1 MVGAGDKQA
10 VLRVAAVQAAP
21 VFLNRAATIAKAVG
35 LMSQAADNG
44 AQLVVFPESFV
55 PCYPVWLWAG
65 RADVE
70 VDAFA
75 RLYANAVDVPGADTE
90 CLADAARTSGVAV
103 AIGVTE
109 RESTYS
115 RATLYNTLLV
125 FDASGELV
133 LHHRKLMPTY
143 KERTIWGQG
152 DGSSLVTASLDG
164 IRIGGL
170 LCWENLMPLA
180 RQALYAQGEQ
190 VHLAPTADTG
200 APWQT
205 SLRHIAYEGR
215 VFVVSCCQVLHRTA
229 FPDDPAL
236 AGFAADAGWLITG
249 GSAIVSP
256 AGDCDYL
263 AGPVYGQETIL
274 YADLDLEKVV
284 VGKHSFDVAGHYAR
298 PDVLQLRINRTQQA
312 PLVDVPSQDGP
323 PSWRTLPPRH

>member
-1 MVGAGDKQA
+1 
-10 VLRVAAVQAAP
+10 VAAVQAAP
-21 VFLNRAATIAKAVG
+21 VFLDREATIAKAAG
-35 LMSQAADNG
+35 LISQAAGNG

-70 VDAFA
+70 VDAFS
-75 RLYANAVDVPGADTE
+75 RLYANAVDVPGPDAA
-90 CLADAARTSGVAV
+90 CLSDAARSTGVAV

-152 DGSSLVTASLDG
+152 DGSSLVTVGLDG
-164 IRIGGL
+164 TRIGGL
-170 LCWENLMPLA
+170 ICWENLMPLA

-200 APWQT
+200 AAWQA

-215 VFVVSCCQVLHRTA
+215 VFVVSCCQVLHRNA

-236 AGFAADAGWLITG
+236 EGFPPEAGWLITG
-249 GSAIVSP
+249 GTAIVSP
-256 AGDCDYL
+256 GGDCNYL
-263 AGPVYGQETIL
+263 AGPVYGEETIL
-274 YADLDLEKVV
+274 YADLDLERVV
-284 VGKHSFDVAGHYAR
+284 EAKHSFDVAGHYAR
-298 PDVLQLRINRTQQA
+298 PDVLELRINRKPQA
-312 PLVDVPSQDGP
+312 QLVEMEP
-323 PSWRTLPPRH
+323 PAPFPVTNA

>member
-1 MVGAGDKQA
+1 MGDKQPL
-10 VLRVAAVQAAP
+10 VRVAAVQAAP
-21 VFLNRAATIAKAVG
+21 VFLDREATIAKAVG
-35 LMSQAADNG
+35 LTRQAAANG

-70 VDAFA
+70 ADAFA
-75 RLYANAVDVPGADTE
+75 RLYANGVDVPGADTA
-90 CLADAARTSGVAV
+90 CLAQAARTTGVAL

-109 RESTYS
+109 RDSSYS
-115 RATLYNTLLV
+115 RGTLYNTLLV

-143 KERTIWGQG
+143 KERTVWGQG
-152 DGSSLVTASLDG
+152 DGSSLVTVGLNG
-164 IRIGGL
+164 VRIGGL
-170 LCWENLMPLA
+170 ICWENLMPLA

-200 APWQT
+200 APWQA

-215 VFVVSCCQVLHRTA
+215 LFVVSCCQVLQRNA

-236 AGFAADAGWLITG
+236 AGFSADAGWLITG
-249 GSAIVSP
+249 GTAIVSP
-256 AGDCDYL
+256 GGDCDYL
-263 AGPVYGQETIL
+263 AGPVYGEETIL

-284 VGKHSFDVAGHYAR
+284 EARHSFDVAGHYAR
-298 PDVLQLRINRTQQA
+298 PDVLELRVNRARHA
-312 PLVDVPSQDGP
+312 PVVDVRP
-323 PSWRTLPPRH
+323 

>member
-1 MVGAGDKQA
+1 MDVAGDKQPL
-10 VLRVAAVQAAP
+10 VRVAAVQAAP
-21 VFLNRAATIAKAVG
+21 VFLNREATIAKTAR
-35 LMSQAADNG
+35 LINQAAGNG
-44 AQLVVFPESFV
+44 AQLVVFPESFI

-70 VDAFA
+70 AAAFS
-75 RLYANAVDVPGADTE
+75 RLYANAVDVPGADTA
-90 CLADAARTSGVAV
+90 CLSEAARSAGVAV

-115 RATLYNTLLV
+115 RGTLYNTLLV

-143 KERTIWGQG
+143 KERTVWGQG
-152 DGSSLVTASLDG
+152 DGSSLVTVALNG
-164 IRIGGL
+164 TRIGGL

-200 APWQT
+200 APWQA

-215 VFVVSCCQVLHRTA
+215 VFVVSCCQVLHRNA

-236 AGFAADAGWLITG
+236 AGFPSDAGWLITG
-249 GSAIVSP
+249 GTAVVSP
-256 AGDCDYL
+256 GGDCNYL
-263 AGPVYGQETIL
+263 AGPIYGEETIL
-274 YADLDLEKVV
+274 YADLDLEQVV
-284 VGKHSFDVAGHYAR
+284 QAKHSFDVAGHYAR
-298 PDVLQLRINRTQQA
+298 PDVLELRINRKPQA
-312 PLVDVPSQDGP
+312 QLVDVERQ
-323 PSWRTLPPRH
+323 

>member
-1 MVGAGDKQA
+1 MGRPGDKQPL
-10 VLRVAAVQAAP
+10 VRVAAVQAAP
-21 VFLNRAATIAKAVG
+21 VFLNRDATIAKATE
-35 LMSQAADNG
+35 LLNQAAHNG

-55 PCYPVWLWAG
+55 PCYPVWLWGG

-70 VDAFA
+70 ADAFA
-75 RLYANAVDVPGADTE
+75 RLYANAVDVPGASTA
-90 CLADAARTSGVAV
+90 CLSDAARSTGVAL

-115 RATLYNTLLV
+115 RGTLYNTLLV
-125 FDASGELV
+125 FDANGELV

-143 KERTIWGQG
+143 KERTVWGQG
-152 DGSSLVTASLDG
+152 DGSSLATVELNGA
-164 IRIGGL
+164 RIGGL

-200 APWQT
+200 APWQA

-236 AGFAADAGWLITG
+236 AGFPAESGWLITG

-263 AGPVYGQETIL
+263 AGPVYGEETIL

-284 VGKHSFDVAGHYAR
+284 EAKHSLDVAGHYAR
-298 PDVLQLRINRTQQA
+298 PDVLELRINRERHA
-312 PLVDVPSQDGP
+312 PLVDVRGDRNG
-323 PSWRTLPPRH
+323 

>member
-1 MVGAGDKQA
+1 MGDKQPL
-10 VLRVAAVQAAP
+10 VRVAAVQAAP
-21 VFLNRAATIAKAVG
+21 VFLNREATIAKAAG
-35 LMSQAADNG
+35 LMSQAAGNG

-70 VDAFA
+70 ADAFS
-75 RLYANAVDVPGADTE
+75 RLYANAVDVPGPDTA
-90 CLADAARTSGVAV
+90 CLSEAARSSGVAL

-115 RATLYNTLLV
+115 RGTLYNTLLV

-133 LHHRKLMPTY
+133 LRHRKLMPTY
-143 KERTIWGQG
+143 KERTVWGQG
-152 DGSSLVTASLDG
+152 DGSSLVTVGLNGA
-164 IRIGGL
+164 RVGGL

-200 APWQT
+200 APWQA

-215 VFVVSCCQVLHRTA
+215 VFVVSCCQVLHRNACT
-229 FPDDPAL
+229 DDPAL
-236 AGFAADAGWLITG
+236 VGFPADAGWLITG
-249 GSAIVSP
+249 GTAVVSP
-256 AGDCDYL
+256 GGDCDYL
-263 AGPVYGQETIL
+263 AGPVYGEETIL

-284 VGKHSFDVAGHYAR
+284 EAKHSFDVAGHYAR
-298 PDVLQLRINRTQQA
+298 PDVLELRINRKPQA
-312 PLVDVPSQDGP
+312 PLVDAGDSRGGGDGQAAVPRG
-323 PSWRTLPPRH
+323 

>member
-1 MVGAGDKQA
+1 MDGPGDKQPL
-10 VLRVAAVQAAP
+10 VRVAAVQAAP
-21 VFLNRAATIAKAVG
+21 VFLNRAATIAKAAG
-35 LMSQAADNG
+35 LMSQAAANG
-44 AQLVVFPESFV
+44 AQLVVFPESFI

-75 RLYANAVDVPGADTE
+75 RFYANAVDVPGADTT
-90 CLADAARTSGVAV
+90 CLSEAARTTGVAL

-115 RATLYNTLLV
+115 RGTLYNTLLV

-133 LHHRKLMPTY
+133 LHRRKLMPTY
-143 KERTIWGQG
+143 KERTVWGQG
-152 DGSSLVTASLDG
+152 DGSSLATVRLNG

-180 RQALYAQGEQ
+180 RHALYAQGEQ

-200 APWQT
+200 AAWQA

-236 AGFAADAGWLITG
+236 AGFPADAGWLITG
-249 GSAIVSP
+249 GTAIVSP

-263 AGPVYGQETIL
+263 AGPVYGEETIL
-274 YADLDLEKVV
+274 YADLDLAKVV
-284 VGKHSFDVAGHYAR
+284 GAKHSFDVAGHYAR
-298 PDVLQLRINRTQQA
+298 PDVLELRINRKPQA
-312 PLVDVPSQDGP
+312 QIVDS
-323 PSWRTLPPRH
+323 LPD